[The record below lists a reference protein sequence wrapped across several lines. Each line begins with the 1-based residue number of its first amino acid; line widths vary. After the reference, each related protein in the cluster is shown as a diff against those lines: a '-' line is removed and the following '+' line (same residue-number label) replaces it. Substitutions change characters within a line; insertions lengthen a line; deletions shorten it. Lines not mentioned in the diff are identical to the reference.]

1 VITVWVLAAMLAAFL
16 VGSALQR
23 TAGLG
28 LALVAAPILSLL
40 LGPVAGVSVGNVGTT
55 ISSALV
61 LVQVWRDVD
70 WRRFARIGPLIVCGA
85 VPGALLVRAVQVAW
99 LDVIVGGLV
108 LLALAASYR
117 MRNGIS
123 VVGPIPAMLAGL
135 AGGFMNA
142 SAGVAGPAM
151 AVYGIASRWEQRSFT
166 ATLQPIFFTAGLSSF
181 SLKSLFGA
189 TDPGHLVPWW
199 VWPSIA
205 AAIATGV
212 LIGGR
217 LAPRIGASR
226 ARALT
231 IAIAVIGSAGTLTRG
246 LIAL

>member
-1 VITVWVLAAMLAAFL
+1 MITAWVLAAMLAAFL

-28 LALVAAPILSLL
+28 LALVAAPVLSLL
-40 LGPVAGVSVGNVGTT
+40 LGPVAGVSVGNIGTT
-55 ISSALV
+55 ISSTLV
-61 LVQVWRDVD
+61 LAQVWRHVD

-108 LLALAASYR
+108 LLALAATYQ

-123 VVGPIPAMLAGL
+123 AVGPVPAMLAGL

-151 AVYGIASRWEQRSFT
+151 AVYGIASRWEQQSFT
-166 ATLQPIFFTAGLSSF
+166 ATLQPIFLTAGLSSF
-181 SLKSLFGA
+181 LLKFLFGA
-189 TDPGHLVPWW
+189 TDPGQLVPWW

-205 AAIATGV
+205 AAIAGGV
-212 LIGGR
+212 FLGGR
-217 LAPRIGASR
+217 LAPRIGAGR
-226 ARALT
+226 ARKLT
-231 IAIAVIGSAGTLTRG
+231 IAIAIIGSTATLVRG
-246 LIAL
+246 LTAL